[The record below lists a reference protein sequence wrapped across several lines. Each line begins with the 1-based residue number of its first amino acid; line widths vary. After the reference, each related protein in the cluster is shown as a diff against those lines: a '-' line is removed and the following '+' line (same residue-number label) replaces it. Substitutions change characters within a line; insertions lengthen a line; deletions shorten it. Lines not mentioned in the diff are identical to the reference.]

1 MFNHFD
7 LKELQKRHPE
17 AFFQPLHFAQLK
29 FPFYHSV
36 HVINLAI
43 IFLTAMS
50 TVMLC
55 LGFAILI
62 SDNFRFDI
70 LQALTLSTVLFAFIQ
85 FPFQFWVQQQA
96 KHSSKFY
103 AQRLQNSLY
112 IQILIIILF
121 VLNYF
126 ILDIPHLY
134 FPSLVLFSF
143 FGYIVIFIEPLYK
156 YNTPR
161 LEIVRLHK
169 IRQMAFWAF
178 QQTKNNSTQQTYYYL
193 NLYNKCMLEEQK
205 LSKQILYPNFISA
218 IITLLKK

>member
-1 MFNHFD
+1 MSNHFN
-7 LKELQKRHPE
+7 LKELQQRHPE

-29 FPFYHSV
+29 LPFYHSF
-36 HVINLAI
+36 HIINFAI
-43 IFLTAMS
+43 IFLTAIS
-50 TVMLC
+50 TIILC

-70 LQALTLSTVLFAFIQ
+70 LQALTLSTILFAFIQ
-85 FPFQFWVQQQA
+85 FPFQFWIQQQA
-96 KHSSKFY
+96 KHCSKFY
-103 AQRLQNSLY
+103 AQRLQNALY

-126 ILDIPHLY
+126 ILDSPHLY

-143 FGYIVIFIEPLYK
+143 FGYVVIFIEPLYK
-156 YNTPR
+156 NTPR

-178 QQTKNNSTQQTYYYL
+178 QQTKNNSAQPTHYYL
-193 NLYNKCMLEEQK
+193 DLYNKCMLEEQK
-205 LSKQILYPNFISA
+205 LSKQILHPNFISA
-218 IITLLKK
+218 IITLLKT